1 MKPIY
6 RQYNHG
12 GWHPFKK
19 DKGPKPVLK
28 MSERGPSYGTVSQQL
43 SDAVQYSGG
52 DNSDILKMLALTKE
66 KPIVP
71 IAQGVDFSLPG
82 EKKNKQTEILPQF
95 RAARDGDSDNINFF
109 KLDPESQKYVRSKMG
124 GGDLSEMFGRELKP
138 SEERYV
144 RGQVFKNPAL
154 LSYFMGIG
162 EEPGKREMKK
172 FKTHNG
178 RFSGGSRGGGGTTTG
193 GAGSRSLE
201 KAQNKTG
208 NGFGVGIGNKIKNFI
223 SWCKRD
229 ESCR

>member
-1 MKPIY
+1 MKPMY
-6 RQYNHG
+6 RQYKHG

-28 MSERGPSYGTVSQQL
+28 MSEREPSYGTVSQQL
-43 SDAVQYSGG
+43 GDAVQYSGG

-66 KPIVP
+66 KDPFLSDYSNVN
-71 IAQGVDFSLPG
+71 FSLPG
-82 EKKNKQTEILPQF
+82 EKNSKQSEILPQF

-172 FKTHNG
+172 FKVHSG
-178 RFSGGSRGGGGTTTG
+178 KFSGGSRGGNGTTTG
-193 GAGSRSLE
+193 GAGSKSLAKE
-201 KAQNKTG
+201 QRG
-208 NGFGVGIGNKIKNFI
+208 NIFKNFFA
-223 SWCKRD
+223 WCKLD
-229 ESCR
+229 GTCKAE

>member
-1 MKPIY
+1 MKPTY
-6 RQYNHG
+6 RQYKHG

-28 MSERGPSYGTVSQQL
+28 MSEREPSYGTVSQQL
-43 SDAVQYSGG
+43 GDAVQYSGG

-66 KPIVP
+66 KPIVSDYSN
-71 IAQGVDFSLPG
+71 VDFSLPG

-154 LSYFMGIG
+154 LSYFMGVG
-162 EEPGKREMKK
+162 EEPSRREMKK
-172 FKTHNG
+172 IRTTKLRG
-178 RFSGGSRGGGGTTTG
+178 GGSSGGSTTTG
-193 GAGSRSLE
+193 GAGSRSLD
-201 KAQNKTG
+201 KAQGKV
-208 NGFGVGIGNKIKNFI
+208 GFFNKIADFI
-223 SWCKRD
+223 ERCKRD
-229 ESCR
+229 PSCR

>member
-1 MKPIY
+1 MKPTY
-6 RQYNHG
+6 RQYKHG

-28 MSERGPSYGTVSQQL
+28 MSEREPSYGTVSQQL
-43 SDAVQYSGG
+43 GDAVQYSGG

-109 KLDPESQKYVRSKMG
+109 KLDPESQKYTRSKMG
-124 GGDLSEMFGRELKP
+124 GNDLAEMFGRELSP
-138 SEERYV
+138 SEEKYL
-144 RGQVFKNPAL
+144 RGQVFRDPAL

-172 FKTHNG
+172 LNLHSGK
-178 RFSGGSRGGGGTTTG
+178 FSGGSRGGNGTTTD

-201 KAQNKTG
+201 KAQGKV
-208 NGFGVGIGNKIKNFI
+208 GFFNKIGDFI
-223 SWCKRD
+223 DRCKRD
-229 ESCR
+229 PSCR

>member
-1 MKPIY
+1 MKPTY
-6 RQYNHG
+6 RQYKHG

-154 LSYFMGIG
+154 LSYFMGVG
-162 EEPGKREMKK
+162 EEPSRREMKK
-172 FKTHNG
+172 IRTTKLRG
-178 RFSGGSRGGGGTTTG
+178 GGSSGGSTTTG
-193 GAGSRSLE
+193 GAGSRSLD
-201 KAQNKTG
+201 KAQGKV
-208 NGFGVGIGNKIKNFI
+208 GFFNKIADFI
-223 SWCKRD
+223 ERCKRD
-229 ESCR
+229 PSCR

>member
-28 MSERGPSYGTVSQQL
+28 MSEREPAYGTVSQQL
-43 SDAVQYSGG
+43 GDAVQYSGG

-66 KPIVP
+66 KPVTSW
-71 IAQGVDFSLPG
+71 GDVNFSS
-82 EKKNKQTEILPQF
+82 EEILPQF

-124 GGDLSEMFGRELKP
+124 GSDLSEMFGRELKP

-162 EEPGKREMKK
+162 EEPGRREMNKINIAKNVGKK
-172 FKTHNG
+172 SQG
-178 RFSGGSRGGGGTTTG
+178 YGDGTTG
-193 GAGSRSLE
+193 GGQVGE
-201 KAQNKTG
+201 G
-208 NGFGVGIGNKIKNFI
+208 NAVTEFIRDGVAYICLDGTCKIKQ
-223 SWCKRD
+223 
-229 ESCR
+229 

>member
-1 MKPIY
+1 
-6 RQYNHG
+6 
-12 GWHPFKK
+12 
-19 DKGPKPVLK
+19 
-28 MSERGPSYGTVSQQL
+28 MSEREPSYGTVSQQL
-43 SDAVQYSGG
+43 GDAVQYSGG

-66 KPIVP
+66 KPVTSW
-71 IAQGVDFSLPG
+71 GDVNFSS
-82 EKKNKQTEILPQF
+82 EEILPQF

-172 FKTHNG
+172 FKVHSG
-178 RFSGGSRGGGGTTTG
+178 KFSGGSRGGNGTTTG
-193 GAGSRSLE
+193 GAGSKSLAKE
-201 KAQNKTG
+201 QRG
-208 NGFGVGIGNKIKNFI
+208 NIFKNFFA
-223 SWCKRD
+223 WCKLD
-229 ESCR
+229 GTCKVE

>member
-1 MKPIY
+1 VKPIF
-6 RQYNHG
+6 RQYKHG

-19 DKGPKPVLK
+19 EEGPKPVLK
-28 MSERGPSYGTVSQQL
+28 MSEREPSYGTVSQQL

-66 KPIVP
+66 KPVTSW
-71 IAQGVDFSLPG
+71 GDVNFSS
-82 EKKNKQTEILPQF
+82 EEILPQF

-154 LSYFMGIG
+154 LSYFMGVG
-162 EEPGKREMKK
+162 EEPSRREMKK
-172 FKTHNG
+172 IRTTKLRG
-178 RFSGGSRGGGGTTTG
+178 GGSSGGSTTTG
-193 GAGSRSLE
+193 GAGSRSLD
-201 KAQNKTG
+201 KAQGKV
-208 NGFGVGIGNKIKNFI
+208 GFFNKIADFI
-223 SWCKRD
+223 ERCKRD
-229 ESCR
+229 PSCR

>member
-1 MKPIY
+1 MKPTY
-6 RQYNHG
+6 RQYKHG

-43 SDAVQYSGG
+43 ADAVQYSGG

-109 KLDPESQKYVRSKMG
+109 KLDPESQKYTRSKMG
-124 GGDLSEMFGRELKP
+124 GNDLAEMFGRELSP
-138 SEERYV
+138 SEEKYL
-144 RGQVFKNPAL
+144 RGQVFRDPAL

-172 FKTHNG
+172 LNLHSGK
-178 RFSGGSRGGGGTTTG
+178 FSGGSRGGNGTTTD

-201 KAQNKTG
+201 KAQGKV
-208 NGFGVGIGNKIKNFI
+208 GFFNKIGDFI
-223 SWCKRD
+223 DRCKRD
-229 ESCR
+229 PSCR

>member
-1 MKPIY
+1 MY
-6 RQYNHG
+6 RQYKHG

-28 MSERGPSYGTVSQQL
+28 MSEREPSYGTVSQQL
-43 SDAVQYSGG
+43 GDAVQYSGG

-66 KPIVP
+66 KPVTSW
-71 IAQGVDFSLPG
+71 GDVYRSNGMF
-82 EKKNKQTEILPQF
+82 ETHPQF

-109 KLDPESQKYVRSKMG
+109 KLDPESQKYVRSQMG

-172 FKTHNG
+172 LKLH
-178 RFSGGSRGGGGTTTG
+178 SGKFGGGATDSGRTTD
-193 GAGSRSLE
+193 GAGSRSLA
-201 KAQNKTG
+201 KAQGKV
-208 NGFGVGIGNKIKNFI
+208 GFFNKIGDFI
-223 SWCKRD
+223 DRCKRD
-229 ESCR
+229 PSCR